1 MSANPNVPV
10 LFYSERCPN
19 SKEVV
24 QTIQALNKASLFR
37 FVCIDT
43 TPRNYI
49 PPEIK
54 SVPTVINPQTK
65 EVIIGKAA
73 IFARIS
79 KPVDSRREI
88 PQGRAAPPTAS
99 LDPLEWSFNDVR
111 SLSSGYS
118 VFDQETKESDD
129 QLRYTYVQGLVTSG
143 QDAVQS
149 DGSVRAADT
158 GKSMEA
164 MQALRDAEFRATARS

>member
-10 LFYSERCPN
+10 LFYSERSAN

-49 PPEIK
+49 PAEVK
-54 SVPTVINPQTK
+54 AVPTVINPQTK
-65 EVIIGKAA
+65 EVITGKAA

-79 KPVDSRREI
+79 KPVESRREV
-88 PQGRAAPPTAS
+88 PQARAAQPTQPS
-99 LDPLEWSFNDVR
+99 EWSFNDVQ
-111 SLSSGYS
+111 SMSSTYS
-118 VFDQETKESDD
+118 FLDEKAKQPDD
-129 QLRYTYVQGLVTSG
+129 QLNYSFLDGIKTSG
-143 QDAVQS
+143 QDLVTGDVGARLEQMEQS
-149 DGSVRAADT
+149 RS
-158 GKSMEA
+158 
-164 MQALRDAEFRATARS
+164 AEFKASSRQ